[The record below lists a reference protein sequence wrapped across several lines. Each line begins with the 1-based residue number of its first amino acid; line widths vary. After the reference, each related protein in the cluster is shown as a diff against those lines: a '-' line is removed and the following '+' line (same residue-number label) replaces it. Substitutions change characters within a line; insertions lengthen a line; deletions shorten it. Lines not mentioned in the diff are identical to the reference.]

1 MSQLNLA
8 IQYLNKRAVSTIPCN
23 KKLMNQFTKVLPAS
37 EVNAVLLMVEKGEF
51 SDFYETMKSKSHP
64 DFI

>member
-1 MSQLNLA
+1 
-8 IQYLNKRAVSTIPCN
+8 
-23 KKLMNQFTKVLPAS
+23 MNQFTKVLPAS